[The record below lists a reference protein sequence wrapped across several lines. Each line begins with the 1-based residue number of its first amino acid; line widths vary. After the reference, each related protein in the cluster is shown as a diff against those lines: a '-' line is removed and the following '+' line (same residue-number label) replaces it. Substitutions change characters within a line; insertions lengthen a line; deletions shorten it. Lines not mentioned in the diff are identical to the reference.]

1 MMLSGEEGGV
11 KMNMKLQDTKSQDRI
26 NARHGASSEATNV
39 WGWIDWVG
47 LALQSMSFAELEN
60 VMSYLS
66 VQQQPALPTSR
77 DDADTDKSYSSVD
90 ISATSSAGVV
100 DADQDGTA
108 LAFAS
113 AKQLVL
119 TAATSTQLV
128 RTSSSVL
135 PRDHRIR
142 SVRRVSV
149 PNLPP
154 YNLPCMWK
162 CSRRCWYLLVF
173 CLFRFWGGV
182 GFSVSSRTLSL

>member
-1 MMLSGEEGGV
+1 
-11 KMNMKLQDTKSQDRI
+11 
-26 NARHGASSEATNV
+26 
-39 WGWIDWVG
+39 
-47 LALQSMSFAELEN
+47 MSFAELEN

-154 YNLPCMWK
+154 YNLPCM
-162 CSRRCWYLLVF
+162 
-173 CLFRFWGGV
+173 
-182 GFSVSSRTLSL
+182 